1 MKKTLYGLLLGVMTV
16 FGVATV
22 LPVAAQTDWENPD
35 NSGMGIGGHTD
46 QQGSTLLD
54 SIKTAINWVLGMLAT
69 IALVICIRGGFQ
81 MVTAAGND
89 SKFKKGGQI
98 LKQAAVGLAI
108 ILLAWLIVSV
118 VFWFVNTVGGAAP
131 TGA

>member
-1 MKKTLYGLLLGVMTV
+1 
-16 FGVATV
+16 
-22 LPVAAQTDWENPD
+22 
-35 NSGMGIGGHTD
+35 
-46 QQGSTLLD
+46 
-54 SIKTAINWVLGMLAT
+54 MLAT

>member
-1 MKKTLYGLLLGVMTV
+1 
-16 FGVATV
+16 
-22 LPVAAQTDWENPD
+22 
-35 NSGMGIGGHTD
+35 
-46 QQGSTLLD
+46 
-54 SIKTAINWVLGMLAT
+54 
-69 IALVICIRGGFQ
+69 